1 MPALVP
7 RSPPLRAVIAT
18 QIRNQCADIVLRWR
32 ERISARVAIGSND
45 VFPTRGLL
53 NHVALPLDGMRLD
66 STELRG

>member
-1 MPALVP
+1 MLA
-7 RSPPLRAVIAT
+7 A
-18 QIRNQCADIVLRWR
+18 QIRNHRDDNFCRWL